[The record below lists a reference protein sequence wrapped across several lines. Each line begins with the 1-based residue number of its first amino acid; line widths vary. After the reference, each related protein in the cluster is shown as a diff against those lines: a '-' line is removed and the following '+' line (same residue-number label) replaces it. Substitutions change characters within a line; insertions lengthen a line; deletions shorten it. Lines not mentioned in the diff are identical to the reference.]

1 MQALLKRV
9 LAAVPLT
16 VLTAYVTNWSQL
28 LHVSYLTHPACN
40 TLANYA
46 KLKEGGAA

>member
-1 MQALLKRV
+1 MARRAYCAQAPL
-9 LAAVPLT
+9 LAAYADDVKQSINIAIIT
-16 VLTAYVTNWSQL
+16 V
-28 LHVSYLTHPACN
+28 N